1 MFDLKKLFCI
11 TICLMVAGTAFAA
24 EFAPTVMDI
33 SVPEQILYEFDG
45 SEIDIDLTIDGVGG
59 VFWLIINTK
68 GKADNVNMVQNGFLG
83 WHTVNKVDTTVY
95 ISSQFT
101 RTAGTS
107 TVTWDGKDNDG
118 NNVVGDEYDYYVY
131 GYDNANPRIPAC
143 MFMQAGAGWRVHN
156 TRVVEYNEDG
166 TPMSN
171 PWLTSTNEP
180 TGGYSYL
187 GDAGVHGAHTR
198 WPLGGDPED
207 LNNMQWTLCSIYT
220 PYEDR
225 SNDNYIM
232 TNASADDPN
241 DHSIFYQ
248 CANDV
253 PGARGTVVKWAFVNN
268 GNAVLDEEWGGWDN
282 IELEKDMPL
291 GFWTEPLAILATEEY
306 LYVGDGEQTGVATNA
321 NKNWI
326 YCYDYEGE
334 EVWSKNFEE
343 YFMPDDPSPVETKNC
358 GFLKMS
364 EGIKKDDMMAGTM
377 GCCMHQFINVAPL
390 RDGLDDEEDYLRW
403 RNGQGDFYFDVYWQ
417 ADAETPWGCLNNSER
432 TSHRIDTVWSDA
444 NGFIVTWATFIGN
457 FSHGVETQDGTSING
472 AGLMAYADDGLGD
485 SDPYRGGGTIVDVGG
500 NYDGHY
506 VNSAPPITFGVHN
519 VFFVAAA
526 SAHGVITNE
535 VAVDEDAAAA
545 FAVSQNSPN
554 PFNPTTTINFT
565 LPVNGNVS
573 VEVFNVAGQK
583 VDTLVDDHMNAGQ
596 HSVVWDASGFSNGV
610 YFYTVKSGEFA
621 KTMKMTLLK

>member
-268 GNAVLDEEWGGWDN
+268 GNAVLDEN
-282 IELEKDMPL
+282 
-291 GFWTEPLAILATEEY
+291 
-306 LYVGDGEQTGVATNA
+306 GVAGITSSLKKICLSASGLSRWLFWPPRN
-321 NKNWI
+321 I
-326 YCYDYEGE
+326 
-334 EVWSKNFEE
+334 
-343 YFMPDDPSPVETKNC
+343 FMSVTVSRPVLQQMRTKTGSTATTMKAKKYGARTLRNTSC
-358 GFLKMS
+358 RMIRPRLK
-364 EGIKKDDMMAGTM
+364 
-377 GCCMHQFINVAPL
+377 Q
-390 RDGLDDEEDYLRW
+390 
-403 RNGQGDFYFDVYWQ
+403 
-417 ADAETPWGCLNNSER
+417 R
-432 TSHRIDTVWSDA
+432 T
-444 NGFIVTWATFIGN
+444 
-457 FSHGVETQDGTSING
+457 
-472 AGLMAYADDGLGD
+472 
-485 SDPYRGGGTIVDVGG
+485 
-500 NYDGHY
+500 
-506 VNSAPPITFGVHN
+506 
-519 VFFVAAA
+519 
-526 SAHGVITNE
+526 
-535 VAVDEDAAAA
+535 
-545 FAVSQNSPN
+545 AVSSR
-554 PFNPTTTINFT
+554 
-565 LPVNGNVS
+565 
-573 VEVFNVAGQK
+573 
-583 VDTLVDDHMNAGQ
+583 
-596 HSVVWDASGFSNGV
+596 
-610 YFYTVKSGEFA
+610 
-621 KTMKMTLLK
+621 